1 MFKYLLS
8 AIIIAFFTACSAPKP
23 ETKPSWYTTLPK
35 DFNFFY
41 ATGADKNIDKAK
53 KKAVASLRQQINEEL
68 NNNFKNGK
76 TKLYIESN
84 QNIDAIL
91 MANEYLV
98 NTMSMRAVQLDKSAI
113 YKQDTLVLIKLPRK
127 TIFDLVSRTAIKKLN
142 SSKEQFNSVQNQIA
156 IKKFIVVSE
165 LMKDYPKLAS
175 LVEAKKVTLH
185 SYNTSDEFSYL
196 NDLRAAH
203 LKLKKD
209 ISFYVLSDV
218 NSRIFAPSIKDAIRS
233 EGLRLSSKP
242 TGKDALKLFITSKTT
257 ESQNYSF
264 NQSKSLIKFS
274 TYDLNKNK
282 VSFKQHTFIGKSRK
296 NHKEAKEQSALNV
309 KAKVT
314 KIGVFSFLGL
324 N

>member
-8 AIIIAFFTACSAPKP
+8 AIIIAFFAACSAPKP

-91 MANEYLV
+91 MANEYLA
-98 NTMSMRAVQLDKSAI
+98 NTMLMRAVQLDKSAI

-156 IKKFIVVSE
+156 IKRFIVVSE
-165 LMKDYPKLAS
+165 LMKTYPKIAS
-175 LVEAKKVTLH
+175 LIEAKKVTLP

-196 NDLRAAH
+196 NDLRAAY

-218 NSRIFAPSIKDAIRS
+218 NSRIFAPAIKDAIRS
-233 EGLRLSSKP
+233 EGLLLSSKP

-257 ESQNYSF
+257 DSQNYSF

-296 NHKEAKEQSALNV
+296 NHKEAKEQSALNI